1 MTRPRLFV
9 VLAVLLL
16 SSASAQAVPSK
27 TPYSVVRTDE
37 RTWVFERPGVLPGE
51 TQGLVVDS
59 QILLESLKSRV
70 IDARGLGEVV
80 VLRKAASARGSEDPN
95 SYAFT
100 HRFAAPFSM
109 LSLSLHLRKL
119 ADPDEGRFV
128 YPLAGLLAL
137 SIVAGLYALYRM
149 AATQVRF
156 AERRN
161 DFVSAVS
168 HELKSPLTAIRMHAE
183 MLEDDLIVAESKRH
197 EYYRTIT
204 RESERLTRLI
214 ENVLAFSRL
223 ERKTQKLQIVAGD
236 VTPVIEEC
244 LEVLRPHAESHGARL
259 EFENRAGHAAVRCDP
274 DALKQVLF
282 NLIDNAVKYGST
294 ESDPTIQVVASRCD
308 GGVSISVRDRGPGVR
323 RDQLDLIFEP
333 FFRAEHELTRRTTG
347 TGIGLSLVRELVVA
361 MGGRVRA
368 EAADP
373 GLSIT
378 CELSC

>member
-1 MTRPRLFV
+1 MKRLRVVFV
-9 VLAVLLL
+9 FAVLLL
-16 SSASAQAVPSK
+16 PSASSQAAPSR
-27 TPYSVVRTDE
+27 TPYAVGRTDE
-37 RTWVFERPGVLPGE
+37 RTWVFERPGVAPGE

-70 IDARGLGEVV
+70 IDARGLAEVV
-80 VLRKAASARGSEDPN
+80 DLRQAANAAGSEDSTN
-95 SYAFT
+95 YAFT
-100 HRFAAPFSM
+100 HQFSAPFSM
-109 LSLSLHLRKL
+109 LSLTLRLRKL

-183 MLEDDLIVAESKRH
+183 MLEDDLVVSESKRH

-244 LEVLRPHAESHGARL
+244 LAVLRPHAESHGARL
-259 EFENRAGHAAVRCDP
+259 EFEDRGGRTAVRFDP

-294 ESDPTIQVVASRCD
+294 ESDPTIQVVASACD
-308 GGVSISVRDRGPGVR
+308 GGVSISVRDRGPGVEK
-323 RDQLDLIFEP
+323 DQLELIFEP

>member
-1 MTRPRLFV
+1 MKRRLALP
-9 VLAVLLL
+9 VLAAFLLAGA
-16 SSASAQAVPSK
+16 SSQAVPWK

-37 RTWVFERPGVLPGE
+37 RTWVFERPGETPGE

-59 QILLESLKSRV
+59 QVLLESLKSRV
-70 IDARGLGEVV
+70 IDERGLGEVV
-80 VLRKAASARGSEDPN
+80 DLRQASNARSSEGSN
-95 SYAFT
+95 SYLFS
-100 HRFAAPFSM
+100 HQFAAPFSM
-109 LSLSLHLRKL
+109 LSVSLRLKKL

-128 YPLAGLLAL
+128 YPLAALLAL
-137 SIVAGLYALYRM
+137 SIVAGLWALYRM

-183 MLEDDLIVAESKRH
+183 MLEDDLVVAESKRH

-223 ERKTQKLQIVAGD
+223 ERKTQKLQILVGD
-236 VTPVIEEC
+236 VAPVIGEC

-259 EFENRAGHAAVRCDP
+259 EFENRAGHTAVRFDP

-294 ESDPTIQVVASRCD
+294 KDDPTILVVASR
-308 GGVSISVRDRGPGVR
+308 SAS
-323 RDQLDLIFEP
+323 
-333 FFRAEHELTRRTTG
+333 AT
-347 TGIGLSLVRELVVA
+347 
-361 MGGRVRA
+361 
-368 EAADP
+368 AAP
-373 GLSIT
+373 AYEKTSST
-378 CELSC
+378 

>member
-1 MTRPRLFV
+1 MKRRCALP
-9 VLAVLLL
+9 VLAAQVFAA
-16 SSASAQAVPSK
+16 ASAPAVPWK

-37 RTWVFERPGVLPGE
+37 RTWVFERPGDAPGE

-59 QILLESLKSRV
+59 QVLLESLKSRV
-70 IDARGLGEVV
+70 IDERGLGEVV
-80 VLRKAASARGSEDPN
+80 DLRQAASLRGSENPD
-95 SYAFT
+95 SYLFS
-100 HRFAAPFSM
+100 HQFSAPFSM
-109 LSLSLHLRKL
+109 LSVSLRLKKL

-128 YPLAGLLAL
+128 YPLAALLGL

-183 MLEDDLIVAESKRH
+183 MLEDDLVVADSKRR

-223 ERKTQKLQIVAGD
+223 ERKTQKLQILVGD

-259 EFENRAGHAAVRCDP
+259 EFENRAGHTAVRFDP

-294 ESDPTIQVVASRCD
+294 RSDPTIQVVASACD

-323 RDQLDLIFEP
+323 KDQLELIFEP

-378 CELSC
+378 CELRC